1 MSGADLIEYRLDR
14 LEKSEEKKIE
24 LLEEANK
31 KIDKIV
37 QERMLEKQRER
48 WIVSGLVLVGSF
60 AMEYIKKYLGV

>member
-1 MSGADLIEYRLDR
+1 MSGADLIEYRLGR

>member
-48 WIVSGLVLVGSF
+48 WILSGLVLVGSF